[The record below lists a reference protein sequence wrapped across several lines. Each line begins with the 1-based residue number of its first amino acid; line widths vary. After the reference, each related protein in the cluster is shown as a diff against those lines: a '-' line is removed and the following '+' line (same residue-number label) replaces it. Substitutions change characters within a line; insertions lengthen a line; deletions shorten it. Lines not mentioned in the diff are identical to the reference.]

1 MNEKDSDEMLH
12 LLKKIDV
19 TLKEIQIKNA
29 RDKIVSHIDGRS
41 LFSDFLISFLTLM
54 LQINIAL
61 WGYKYIITTTE
72 EIPPIAIIG
81 TMGIAFVIIN
91 SVFKV
96 LNNFYSLFMLS
107 KKVKK
112 TGLSFGYLAQPLLKY
127 DPNNKS
133 KEYIQ
138 SIADEMVHRWI
149 EIGDEAKI
157 IDEFIDKL
165 ERDNSPLKNV
175 RPVEQNP

>member
-1 MNEKDSDEMLH
+1 MYN
-12 LLKKIDV
+12 
-19 TLKEIQIKNA
+19 
-29 RDKIVSHIDGRS
+29 
-41 LFSDFLISFLTLM
+41 
-54 LQINIAL
+54 
-61 WGYKYIITTTE
+61 
-72 EIPPIAIIG
+72 
-81 TMGIAFVIIN
+81 
-91 SVFKV
+91 
-96 LNNFYSLFMLS
+96 